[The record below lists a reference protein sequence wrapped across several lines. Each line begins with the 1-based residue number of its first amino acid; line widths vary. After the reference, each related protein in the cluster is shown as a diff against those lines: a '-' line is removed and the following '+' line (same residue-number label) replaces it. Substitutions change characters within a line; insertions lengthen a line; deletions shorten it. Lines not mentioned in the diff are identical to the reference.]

1 MNSESADSLDG
12 RYFGVLP
19 TATIIGKAVSLWA
32 GWEDDVA
39 VPEQPFVQVV
49 WLTELEEQ
57 HLTMTETTPTRP
69 FDDGEAIAWLRSR
82 PMDV

>member
-1 MNSESADSLDG
+1 
-12 RYFGVLP
+12 
-19 TATIIGKAVSLWA
+19 VSLWA

-57 HLTMTETTPTRP
+57 HLTMTEVIPTRP
-69 FDDGEAIAWLRSR
+69 FDDGEAIAWLRS
-82 PMDV
+82 